1 MDGMDLSSYLRNDQE
16 PARTMMMHQHV
27 FTISSERRPR
37 AREQSQQQQFF
48 LVLGTIVYLL
58 LLLWR
63 MLSSLALLLG
73 GFGAAAVVSSFPV
86 GQQQQQLPMPFKWPV
101 VGTLPDFMIRGGANN
116 MREIYEVST
125 YITVI

>member
-1 MDGMDLSSYLRNDQE
+1 MGWMSSYLTRWNDQE

-86 GQQQQQLPMPFKWPV
+86 GQQLPMPFKWPV